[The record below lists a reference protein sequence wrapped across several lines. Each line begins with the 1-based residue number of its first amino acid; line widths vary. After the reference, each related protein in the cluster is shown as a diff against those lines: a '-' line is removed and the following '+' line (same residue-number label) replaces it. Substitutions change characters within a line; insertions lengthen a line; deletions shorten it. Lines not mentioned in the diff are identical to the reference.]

1 MFFVF
6 IIAILICV
14 WGVAIFMNQPKFGLT
29 AKGSFKQILEN
40 SPQFRNGSFQNQSET
55 PQLTNGANY
64 WTVTRKF
71 FFEKDKLHKPPHSL
85 PSQKVN
91 LHELNKDEDILVW
104 FGHSSYFMQLN
115 GKRFLVDPVFSG
127 SASPIPSTTR
137 SFPGSDI
144 YITDDIPSI
153 DYLILTHDHWDHL
166 DYLTLLKLKPKIQTI
181 ITSLGVGSHLK
192 HWGFDEEKIIEKDW
206 FESTHLEA
214 GFSIVHTP
222 ARHFSG
228 RGFKRNQSL
237 WSSFVLQTPSKKIY
251 LGGDSG
257 YDEHFLAIGEKYGP
271 FDLAILECGQY
282 NEYWKHIH
290 MMPEEVV
297 QAGFD
302 LNAKMILP
310 IHWGKFSLS
319 LHNWDEPINRIVAEG
334 EKRNMKILH
343 PMIGQQVEFNQAV
356 IYQRWWE
363 KIS

>member
-1 MFFVF
+1 M
-6 IIAILICV
+6 LV
-14 WGVAIFMNQPKFGLT
+14 WGLAIFLKQPKFGLP
-29 AKGSFKQILEN
+29 AKGSYKLALEK

-55 PQLTNGANY
+55 PALTNGANY
-64 WTVTRKF
+64 WTVSRKF
-71 FFEKDKLHKPPHSL
+71 FLNKGKLNKPPYTL

-115 GKRFLVDPVFSG
+115 GKRFLIDPVFSG

-153 DYLILTHDHWDHL
+153 DYLFLTHDHWDHL
-166 DYLTLLKLKPKIQTI
+166 DFTTLQKLKPKIQTI
-181 ITSLGVGSHLK
+181 ITSLGVSSHLK
-192 HWGFDEEKIIEKDW
+192 HWGFVEEKIIEKDW
-206 FESTHLEA
+206 YESTELEY

-237 WSSFVLQTPSKKIY
+237 WSSFVLQTPSIKIY

-257 YDEHFLAIGEKYGP
+257 YDEHFLTIGEKYGP

-297 QAGFD
+297 QSGID
-302 LNAKMILP
+302 LQAKKILP
-310 IHWGKFSLS
+310 VHWGKFALS
-319 LHNWDEPINRIVAEG
+319 LHDWDDPINRVVSEGKKRHVA
-334 EKRNMKILH
+334 ILH
-343 PMIGQQVEFNQAV
+343 PMIGEKVHINSTQIFT
-356 IYQRWWE
+356 RWWE
-363 KIS
+363 KTS